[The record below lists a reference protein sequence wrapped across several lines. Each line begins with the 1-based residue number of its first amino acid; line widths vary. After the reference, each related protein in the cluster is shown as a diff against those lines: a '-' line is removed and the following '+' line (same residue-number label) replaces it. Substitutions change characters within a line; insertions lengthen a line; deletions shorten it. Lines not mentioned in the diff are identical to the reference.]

1 MQDVQQ
7 VRHLYV
13 VLSEAARAETDTEQR
28 DRCRER
34 NSTGFGR
41 RTLRQLYIF
50 HPLLF
55 FNLGYLLHH

>member
-1 MQDVQQ
+1 MQQ

-13 VLSEAARAETDTEQR
+13 VLSEAAGAETEAGQR

-41 RTLRQLYIF
+41 RTQAT
-50 HPLLF
+50 
-55 FNLGYLLHH
+55 LHFLTQFYFLILV